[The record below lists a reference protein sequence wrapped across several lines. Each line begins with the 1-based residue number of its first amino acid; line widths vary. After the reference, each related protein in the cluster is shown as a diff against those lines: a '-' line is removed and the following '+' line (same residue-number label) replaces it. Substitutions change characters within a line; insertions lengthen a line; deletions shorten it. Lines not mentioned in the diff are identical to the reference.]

1 MSKWVIGKYI
11 RLSDADR
18 DLMKKE
24 GKTESESV
32 SHQKALIQNFV
43 NEHDELKDCEQ
54 YEFFDDGF
62 SGTNFDRPSFEKLI
76 EQIKKGKINCVI
88 VKDFSR
94 FGRDYIELGDYLERI
109 FPFMGVRFISIND
122 HYDSLDYKGTTGG
135 LDVVMKNIVYDYYS
149 KDLSVKVMTAK
160 RAKMKRGLY
169 IGGHVPYGY
178 RRREDDKHRIEI
190 DPEAAEVVREI
201 YDAALDGVRAVDI
214 ASQLNDK
221 GYDTPAAYYRRKN
234 PGTKKFANVSE
245 LACWNIYS
253 VNKILQNKVY
263 YGVVVGHKREAVAPC
278 SSHTVS
284 VPEDEQIAVENC
296 HPGIVT
302 KEEFLEVQKRFR
314 KQYPQKDERRYDKTR
329 PLVGKAVCGM
339 CGRSMNFRSYV
350 AYGRE
355 YSYILCPH
363 AKYQKAGQCCRKY
376 CREADVNEMIWHSIR
391 NLMDMADGAAK
402 KVKKRADK
410 AESENLRTAKKLAK
424 LQKDKE
430 KCESERFSNVDRFMT
445 GKLEKDDY
453 QRIRAEL
460 MRRAELL
467 DKQIAEV
474 SAKFHESQAAADDGV
489 RDAVSTM
496 KKYSGETELTREIV
510 EAFIDKILIYDPEHI
525 EIRWKYPDDVV
536 KFIEG

>member
-43 NEHDELKDCEQ
+43 NEKDELKDCEQ

-62 SGTNFDRPSFEKLI
+62 SGTNFDRPSFEKPI

-178 RRREDDKHRIEI
+178 RRCKDDKHRIEI

-201 YDAALDGVRAVDI
+201 YDAALDGMRTVDI
-214 ASQLNDK
+214 AEQLNDK
-221 GYDTPAAYYRRKN
+221 GYETPSAYYRRMH
-234 PGTKKFANVSE
+234 PGTKKFANASK
-245 LACWNIYS
+245 LSCWNIYS
-253 VNKILQNKVY
+253 VNSILQNKVY
-263 YGVVVGHKREAVAPC
+263 YGAVVGHKREAIAPC
-278 SSHTVS
+278 STHTVS
-284 VPEDEQIAVENC
+284 VPEDEQIMVENC
-296 HPGIVT
+296 HPAIVS
-302 KEEFLEVQKRFR
+302 KEVFLEVQKRFR
-314 KQYPQKDERRYDKTR
+314 KQNPQKDDRRYKKER
-329 PLVGKAVCGM
+329 PLVGKTICGT
-339 CGRSMNFRSYV
+339 CGRSMNFRAYV

-363 AKYQKAGQCCRKY
+363 AKHQKAGQCCRKY
-376 CREADVNEMIWHSIR
+376 CREADVNEMVWQSIR
-391 NLMDMADGAAK
+391 NLMDLAENAAK
-402 KVKKRADK
+402 NVKKKADK
-410 AESENLRTAKKLAK
+410 AQGENLKLAKKLSK
-424 LQKDKE
+424 LQTDKE
-430 KCESERFSNVDRFMT
+430 KCETERFSNVDRFMA
-445 GKLEKDDY
+445 GELKKDDY

-460 MRRAELL
+460 TRKAELL

-474 SAKFHESQAAADDGV
+474 SAKLHESEAAADDGV
-489 RDAVSTM
+489 QDALNTM
-496 KKYSGETELTREIV
+496 KRYSGADKLTREIAD
-510 EAFIDKILIYDPEHI
+510 AFLDKILIYDPRHI
-525 EIRWKYPDDVV
+525 EIRWKFSDEVI

>member
-43 NEHDELKDCEQ
+43 NERDDLKDCEQ
-54 YEFFDDGF
+54 YEYFDDGF

-169 IGGHVPYGY
+169 GGGHVPYGY
-178 RRREDDKHRIEI
+178 RKCKDDKHKLEM
-190 DPEAAEVVREI
+190 DPEPAAVVREI
-201 YDAALDGVRAVDI
+201 FDAALGGMRAVDI
-214 ASQLNDK
+214 AEQLNEK
-221 GYDTPAAYYRRKN
+221 GYETPSAYYRRMH
-234 PGTKKFANVSE
+234 PGTKKFANASK
-245 LACWNIYS
+245 LSCWNIYS
-253 VNKILQNKVY
+253 VNSILQNKVY
-263 YGVVVGHKREAVAPC
+263 YGAVVGHKRETIAPC
-278 SSHTVS
+278 STHTVS
-284 VPEDEQIAVENC
+284 VPEDEQIVVENC

-314 KQYPQKDERRYDKTR
+314 KQNLQMDERRYKKER
-329 PLVGKAVCGM
+329 PLVGKAICGT

-363 AKYQKAGQCCRKY
+363 AKHQKAGQCCRKY
-376 CREADVNEMIWHSIR
+376 CREADVNEMVWHSIR
-391 NLMDMADGAAK
+391 NLMNMADGAAK
-402 KVKKRADK
+402 KVKQRSDK

-430 KCESERFSNVDRFMT
+430 KCETERFSNVDRFMV
-445 GKLEKDDY
+445 GELEKDDY
-453 QRIRAEL
+453 QRIRTEL
-460 MRRAELL
+460 MRKADLL

-474 SAKFHESQAAADDGV
+474 SAKLHESEAAADDGV
-489 RDAVSTM
+489 REALDTL
-496 KKYSGETELTREIV
+496 KRYSGADELSRGIL
-510 EAFIDKILIYDPEHI
+510 EAFIDKILIYDPGHI
-525 EIRWKYPDDVV
+525 EIRWKFSDGVI